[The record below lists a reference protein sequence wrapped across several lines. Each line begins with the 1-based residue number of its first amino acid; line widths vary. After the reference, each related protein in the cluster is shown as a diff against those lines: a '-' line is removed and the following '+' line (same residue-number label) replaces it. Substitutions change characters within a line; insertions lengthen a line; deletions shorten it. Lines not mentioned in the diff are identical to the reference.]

1 MGARN
6 RFSNTMI
13 SLLLVTVLLFGGCAD
28 RTEGISPSVEEI
40 SAVSAAAGFLAQKTL
55 ESGGFI
61 AGEAQR
67 EKASDYAYIY
77 DNAMAAVVLSRAGA
91 QSYAEIIA
99 DAIVFAQ
106 THDRT
111 FQDGRLRNTYNS
123 GDPKADAGRTFA
135 SKKATVRIPG
145 FWYNGRWQ
153 EDLYTVS
160 TSTGNM
166 AWCILALCETA
177 VNASEEKASEYLQ
190 AAMRAADF
198 VLTLRSDTG
207 GFTAG
212 YEGWDDA
219 QKKVTYQ
226 STEHNIDLYC
236 AFTALARAVA
246 PSDPAR
252 AAEYSDAAEYA
263 KSFVMSMYDEDLHCF
278 YTGTQDDGLTVSDG
292 VIPLDTN
299 SLAILAFAGEP
310 GDPVDILAFVEE
322 RMSVDDGYDFS
333 AGDLDGIWNEG
344 TAQMAV
350 CYLLTGDRDKY
361 ELIMDYLMTQTAGDG
376 SITAADKD
384 ALSTGFIISGT
395 DELWVYNNEQ
405 SIGATCWLA
414 FAQLGINPFEPA
426 PQLWQ

>member
-1 MGARN
+1 MARRN
-6 RFSNTMI
+6 HLGKTLI
-13 SLLLVTVLLFGGCAD
+13 SLILISVLLIGGCGEK
-28 RTEGISPSVEEI
+28 TEGISPTLEEI
-40 SAVSAAAGFLAQKTL
+40 NSLSTAAGFLAAKVI

-61 AGEAQR
+61 ASEAQR

-77 DNAMAAVVLSRAGA
+77 DNAMAAVVLSRSGA
-91 QSYAEIIA
+91 QPYAEIIA

-123 GDPKADAGRTFA
+123 GDPEADAGRTFA
-135 SKKATVRIPG
+135 SNKVTVRIPG

-166 AWCILALCETA
+166 AWTIMALCETA
-177 VNASEEKASEYLQ
+177 KNASEEKASEYLE
-190 AAMRAADF
+190 AAVRAADF
-198 VLTLRSDTG
+198 VLTLKSKTG

-219 QKKVTYQ
+219 QTKVTYQ

-236 AFTALARAVA
+236 AFRALAKAIES
-246 PSDPAR
+246 SDPAK
-252 AAEYSDAAEYA
+252 AAVYSDAAEYA
-263 KSFVMSMYDEDLHCF
+263 KDFVMSMYDEDLHCF
-278 YTGTQDDGLTVSDG
+278 YTGTEDDGVTVSEG

-299 SLAILAFAGEP
+299 SLSILAFWGELE
-310 GDPVDILAFVEE
+310 DTEDILSFVDE
-322 RMSVDDGYDFS
+322 RMAVDYGYDFS

-350 CYLLTGDRDKY
+350 CYFLMGDTEKY
-361 ELIMDYLMTQTAGDG
+361 DLIMDYLNTQVAGDG

-384 ALSTGFIISGT
+384 DLSTGFIISGT
-395 DELWVYNNEQ
+395 DDLWVYNNEQ

-414 FAQLGINPFEPA
+414 FAQLGINPFDLNVSD
-426 PQLWQ
+426 PQ